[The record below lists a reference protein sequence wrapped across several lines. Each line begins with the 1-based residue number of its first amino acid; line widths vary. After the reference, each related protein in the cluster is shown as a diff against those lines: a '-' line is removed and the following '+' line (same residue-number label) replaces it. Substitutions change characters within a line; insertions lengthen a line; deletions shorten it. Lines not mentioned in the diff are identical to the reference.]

1 MEMLKVLA
9 DDIFQHTV
17 LTQQRFMLL
26 HMKLNYRHGH
36 LSGNKFQTLD
46 WSIIK
51 LNMEEKIE
59 RSDVRFE

>member
-1 MEMLKVLA
+1 MVMLKVLA
-9 DDIFQHTV
+9 DDIFQQTV

-26 HMKLNYRHGH
+26 HMKLNCRH
-36 LSGNKFQTLD
+36 LSGNKFQTPD

-51 LNMEEKIE
+51 LNMEEMIE